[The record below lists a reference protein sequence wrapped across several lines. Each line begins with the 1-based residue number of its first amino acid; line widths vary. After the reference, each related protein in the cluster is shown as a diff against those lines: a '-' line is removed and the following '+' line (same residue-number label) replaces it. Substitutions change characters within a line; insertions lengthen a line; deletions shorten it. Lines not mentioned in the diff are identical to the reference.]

1 MTTETPQTPIPLVE
15 GFRFEL
21 DGAIGTLTI
30 DRPQKLGALSRDM
43 WFALPDIIA
52 AIDRAPE
59 IDVLIL
65 RGTDGNFSAGSD
77 IHDLNVPLADFW
89 SMNSAAEDALATCDI
104 PTIAAIEGVCVG
116 GGTELAAACDI
127 RIAAPGSR
135 FGITAAKLGLVYP
148 PGPTRRFAAAIGESW
163 ARYLLLTGNLI
174 DTARADA
181 LGFLHEVTDDP
192 FGAADRTAERIAVRS
207 AFTQTGLLRI
217 LRGEDPDPAGWL
229 DDVYPVELGEGQRAF
244 FAKETPDFGFHR
256 TDWQD

>member
-104 PTIAAIEGVCVG
+104 
-116 GGTELAAACDI
+116 

-163 ARYLLLTGNLI
+163 ARYQIG
-174 DTARADA
+174 RASC
-181 LGFLHEVTDDP
+181 
-192 FGAADRTAERIAVRS
+192 RERV
-207 AFTQTGLLRI
+207 
-217 LRGEDPDPAGWL
+217 
-229 DDVYPVELGEGQRAF
+229 
-244 FAKETPDFGFHR
+244 
-256 TDWQD
+256 